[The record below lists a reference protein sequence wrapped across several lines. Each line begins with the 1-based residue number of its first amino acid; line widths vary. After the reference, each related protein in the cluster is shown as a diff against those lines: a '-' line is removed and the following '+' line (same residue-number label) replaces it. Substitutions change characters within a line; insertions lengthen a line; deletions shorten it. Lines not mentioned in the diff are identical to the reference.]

1 MSTPGEDRI
10 MKTYHGAK
18 DGWLEEA
25 VKSQAVRPPDR
36 SQRGRARLRLSRL
49 ATNPGLMTGSN
60 IDFDQNVVG
69 VGDPPLEP

>member
-25 VKSQAVRPPDR
+25 VKLQPSA
-36 SQRGRARLRLSRL
+36 A
-49 ATNPGLMTGSN
+49 
-60 IDFDQNVVG
+60 
-69 VGDPPLEP
+69 